1 MFIKVEKEK
10 VDLQF
15 YKRDNANI
23 ALKKACPGAVK
34 NEYTEKEKTCLIQ
47 VCLCF

>member
-23 ALKKACPGAVK
+23 ALKKACPWSS
-34 NEYTEKEKTCLIQ
+34 EE
-47 VCLCF
+47 